1 MDSSAVSRTRAGQG
15 VGAECVGLGLQT
27 GRVHTRY
34 GLTRPVGLEP
44 IEPDINK
51 LAGSVGPGC
60 PAGAAAVPRG
70 GTRGGIQ
77 RSALWPRWDK
87 RFSNLAGDLGLANGA
102 GPTAHRSNYVFLR
115 VRPLRVLL
123 LVPDCC
129 TARPSWTVVS

>member
-60 PAGAAAVPRG
+60 PAVPQRCHGAEQGAEFRGPPSGRG
-70 GTRGGIQ
+70 GTSDFQTWRAI
-77 RSALWPRWDK
+77 SAWRM
-87 RFSNLAGDLGLANGA
+87 GLA
-102 GPTAHRSNYVFLR
+102 PLLIDLTMYFYVY
-115 VRPLRVLL
+115 VLYGY
-123 LVPDCC
+123 CC
-129 TARPSWTVVS
+129 

>member
-87 RFSNLAGDLGLANGA
+87 RFQTWRAISAWRMGLA
-102 GPTAHRSNYVFLR
+102 PLLIDLTMYFYVY
-115 VRPLRVLL
+115 VLYGY
-123 LVPDCC
+123 CC
-129 TARPSWTVVS
+129 